1 MKGSTQ
7 HTIKRRV
14 VFAEIHQDTR
24 GAGPHIFSIKY
35 RKKDGSIG
43 YKARASKSLKSFS
56 GEKKFRQNVSLNHIL
71 LIYDHDTKQHR
82 EILID
87 LLVEYNG
94 YLIDH
99 SV

>member
-1 MKGSTQ
+1 MK
-7 HTIKRRV
+7 HTMKRRT

-24 GAGPHIFSIKY
+24 GTGPHIFSIKY
-35 RKKDGSIG
+35 RKKDYTVG
-43 YKARASKSLKSFS
+43 YKARVSKSLKSFS
-56 GEKKFRQNVSLNHIL
+56 GEKKFRQNININHVL
-71 LIYDHDTKQHR
+71 LVHDHETGQHR

-87 LLVEYNG
+87 FLIEYNG